1 MLPHVSEARVDPK
14 KVEQYLLSETHPVGR
29 MKAAFFRSLGFR
41 ASEPEAFIAKLKELA
56 STGQVVDQQQS
67 KFGTKWVVD
76 GILDGERKAALVRT
90 IWLTS
95 PLDRAPRLITAYP
108 APIKDEKNDR

>member
-1 MLPHVSEARVDPK
+1 MLPNGSKARVDPK
-14 KVEQYLLSETHPVGR
+14 KVEKYLLSETHPVGR

-41 ASEPEAFIAKLKELA
+41 ASEPETFIARLEKLA
-56 STGQVVDQQQS
+56 ATGEVVDQQQS
-67 KFGTKWVVD
+67 KFGTKWVVE
-76 GILDGERKAALVRT
+76 GTLDGDRSAALVRT

-108 APIKDEKNDR
+108 APIKDEKE